1 MGGKK
6 RVSIKSG
13 KCALLPK
20 KINPQTIQSS
30 RSQFMNASFDV

>member
-1 MGGKK
+1 MGEKNGLAL
-6 RVSIKSG
+6 RVENVLSRQ
-13 KCALLPK
+13 K